1 MCTKSLSHHFSLPQ
15 DEFLVSCKSN
25 LSQRNGSLKPP
36 AQSEIKTSDPKLP
49 NSTYR
54 NFTRA
59 HPQQLLPR
67 NMDAPGRL
75 HPGNPRPS
83 RPQQIPR
90 FPPRRYPAIFSH
102 HRRPVDPFSISKGTR
117 FWKTQLSK
125 RDSPPRSQ
133 MKMATSE
140 ARARKRSSFC
150 CWEQSRIIRL
160 GFSRRSSRRR
170 LSGWRR

>member
-1 MCTKSLSHHFSLPQ
+1 MEVSSLLP
-15 DEFLVSCKSN
+15 
-25 LSQRNGSLKPP
+25 SLK
-36 AQSEIKTSDPKLP
+36 
-49 NSTYR
+49 
-54 NFTRA
+54 
-59 HPQQLLPR
+59 
-67 NMDAPGRL
+67 
-75 HPGNPRPS
+75 S
-83 RPQQIPR
+83 RPLTQSSQTPPIVALLEMRLTMTPPPTSFLILTSPSSSSTATSPSEHGCSWAPAPKQPSPFSSATIPR